1 MSPSLAADAAAVTAT
16 VLSAFGDLPQLRRI
30 AATGDIAGV
39 SAATAALGV
48 TTELTW
54 FAYSADESLWT
65 AMPESALMALANI
78 ALLVLVCGRGETWRP
93 PVFGAIGWAVVL
105 AGIGVAGGTR
115 TLGAVLGA
123 AYLVQVAPA
132 VWTVLH
138 EPVPSGVATSTW
150 VLIAIEALLWGMYG
164 IVWDDPATMTFAVVG
179 AIAAGVAVD
188 WIIRTAPARRSPC
201 SWPQCSAPSTPG
213 ASRRRLMP
221 RGQHWSSGR

>member
-1 MSPSLAADAAAVTAT
+1 MSLSLAADAAAVTAT
-16 VLSAFGDLPQLRRI
+16 MLSAFGAVPQLRRI

-65 AMPESALMALANI
+65 AMPEAVLMAVANM
-78 ALLVLVCGRGETWRP
+78 ALLVLVCGRGATWRP

-115 TLGAVLGA
+115 TLGPVLGA

-132 VWTVLH
+132 VRDRDADADRPGFSHGDRADSATILMTGRV
-138 EPVPSGVATSTW
+138 VAT
-150 VLIAIEALLWGMYG
+150 
-164 IVWDDPATMTFAVVG
+164 
-179 AIAAGVAVD
+179 
-188 WIIRTAPARRSPC
+188 PARR
-201 SWPQCSAPSTPG
+201 AP
-213 ASRRRLMP
+213 RP
-221 RGQHWSSGR
+221 R